1 MKLKHVA
8 KVKVNIGILEVKNAN
23 LRATFEI
30 VKEQL
35 FPYDSLILNPTYAKK
50 LVRYPLSQ

>member
-1 MKLKHVA
+1 MNLKQVA
-8 KVKVNIGILEVKNAN
+8 KEKVKIGILEAKNAD
-23 LRATFEI
+23 LRATLEV

-50 LVRYPLSQ
+50 LMAYPLSQ